1 MPEEKS
7 LVLLVEDSPTQAL
20 CIQVI
25 LEKNNMFEVKVASSA
40 PEAIEML
47 RNGLAPAI
55 IFADIIMPDIDGF
68 EFTSAIRADEGLKN
82 IPVLLSTANPSP
94 GIVMKCLSC
103 GADSYVPKPITP
115 RFVSLIS
122 HIITHR
128 KIHSDRDSGSRLV
141 MQLGDDVIEISADR
155 PRILNMLYS
164 ALLVN
169 EEKDEKIEELTQE
182 LRNVKRQLRT
192 GSTVIQ
198 NEGLKAEDTEADKR
212 KDLNI
217 LIVDDTNI
225 NRVICSRLLDSLGY
239 RNEVAEGGREVVELM
254 KERYNDFD
262 IIFTDC
268 QMPGMDG
275 YEMTRAIRRYEQ
287 EKGLPPKPIIAL
299 TANVHRSDREL
310 CFNAG
315 MSDFLSKPFRKPEI
329 DGCIKKWSS

>member
-1 MPEEKS
+1 MPEENN

-40 PEAIEML
+40 PEAIGML
-47 RNGLAPAI
+47 QAGLEPVI
-55 IFADIIMPDIDGF
+55 IVADIIMPEMDGF
-68 EFTSAIRADEGLKN
+68 EFTTAIRADERFKY

-122 HIITHR
+122 HIVSH
-128 KIHSDRDSGSRLV
+128 KKMHQDNNGDKSLV
-141 MQLGDDVIEISADR
+141 MQLGDEVIEISAER

-169 EEKDEKIEELTQE
+169 EEKDEKIEELSQE

-192 GSTVIQ
+192 GSSAAAAVGKKSSDT
-198 NEGLKAEDTEADKR
+198 GAEK
-212 KDLNI
+212 KNNVNI

-239 RNEVAEGGREVVELM
+239 RNEVAEGGRQAIELM

-262 IIFTDC
+262 LIFTDC
-268 QMPGMDG
+268 QMPDMDG
-275 YEMTRAIRRYEQ
+275 YEMTRVIRKYEQ
-287 EKGLPPKPIIAL
+287 ENGLTGKPIIAL
-299 TANVHRSDREL
+299 TANVHRSDRDL
-310 CFNAG
+310 CFEAG
-315 MSDFLSKPFRKPEI
+315 MNDFLSKPFRKPEI
-329 DGCIKKWSS
+329 DSCIKKWSS